1 MGLTLFLLSA
11 IFVLGLFACGGVEF
25 KINFIVDGEV
35 YAVVNTNG
43 AETVKMPDN
52 PEKEDYAFDGWF
64 WDKDIW
70 QKPFTANS
78 ILDAPLS
85 PDINVYAKWT
95 FTGEITPP
103 EPEPTPETP
112 KPETTEY
119 FNKLPDGTYYGK
131 VYNATTDFDFTGKIE
146 TAGEYFVCTD
156 EECKKPLADNKTSL
170 ILGDNIFYVLYANGQ
185 KTTATVRRRL
195 IYTVNFDSNG
205 GTELSEQK
213 IEEDKKATAPKN
225 PMRVGYTFNT
235 WDRDF
240 NEPIT
245 ENTTIKALWNA
256 NTNTPYKIEYYL
268 QNLEDN
274 NYTLQES
281 DTEYL
286 TGTTDTIAMAT
297 KTYEHFTVIENTV
310 SANLSPDGTTVL
322 QVYYTRNKYTVK
334 IFASNN
340 SVSLSNNI
348 FNGEQYKYGY
358 IIPDIT
364 ANYDT
369 TYNNYLGYEWQGWFI
384 DNGFFT
390 KNFTISSFTVDKNIE
405 CCAKGEKEEMSNFIF
420 TATINT
426 CTIIGIKNKMIT
438 EIFIPDYVTKIGQS
452 ALRGCSSLETITIP
466 DSVTRIEHYAFYDC
480 TSLTSITIGNSV
492 TNIGYFAFY
501 NCNSLKLIIFNTTTP
516 WCRTRNPIEWE
527 NRSGTGG
534 TRMNTTTPSTNAYNF
549 TTYFDN
555 YWYKCK

>member
-1 MGLTLFLLSA
+1 MKKFLMGLTLFLLSA
-11 IFVLGLFACGGVEF
+11 IFVLGHFACGGVEF

-35 YAVVNTNG
+35 YTVVNTNG

-85 PDINVYAKWT
+85 SDINVYAKWT

-245 ENTTIKALWNA
+245 ENTTITALWNA

-268 QNLEDN
+268 ENLEDD
-274 NYTLQES
+274 NYILQES
-281 DTEYL
+281 DTEFL
-286 TGTTDTIAMAT
+286 TGTTDTTAT
-297 KTYEHFTVIENTV
+297 AEIKTYEHFTVVKNTV
-310 SANLSPDGTTVL
+310 LANISPDGTTVL
-322 QVYYTRNKYTVK
+322 QVYYTRDRFNIR
-334 IFASNN
+334 IFSGSPLITINN
-340 SVSLSNNI
+340 S
-348 FNGEQYKYGY
+348 FNSQYKYGY
-358 IIPDIT
+358 IIPTIKAT
-364 ANYDT
+364 F
-369 TYNNYLGYEWQGWFI
+369 NNYLGYEWKGYLI
-384 DNGFFT
+384 
-390 KNFTISSFTVDKNIE
+390 IIMDKNI
-405 CCAKGEKEEMSNFIF
+405 
-420 TATINT
+420 
-426 CTIIGIKNKMIT
+426 
-438 EIFIPDYVTKIGQS
+438 
-452 ALRGCSSLETITIP
+452 
-466 DSVTRIEHYAFYDC
+466 
-480 TSLTSITIGNSV
+480 
-492 TNIGYFAFY
+492 
-501 NCNSLKLIIFNTTTP
+501 
-516 WCRTRNPIEWE
+516 
-527 NRSGTGG
+527 
-534 TRMNTTTPSTNAYNF
+534 
-549 TTYFDN
+549 
-555 YWYKCK
+555 